1 MMLRS
6 AKHFTASPV
15 IPFRKEEFIYDFSYF
30 LFTTVLQKNNLSENE
45 INRKQQLKQLTDKIT
60 DIKSSYYTQMY

>member
-1 MMLRS
+1 MTF
-6 AKHFTASPV
+6 HIF
-15 IPFRKEEFIYDFSYF
+15 F
-30 LFTTVLQKNNLSENE
+30 FTTVLQKNNLSENE

>member
-1 MMLRS
+1 MTFHIFFLRL
-6 AKHFTASPV
+6 
-15 IPFRKEEFIYDFSYF
+15 YF
-30 LFTTVLQKNNLSENE
+30 KNNLSENE